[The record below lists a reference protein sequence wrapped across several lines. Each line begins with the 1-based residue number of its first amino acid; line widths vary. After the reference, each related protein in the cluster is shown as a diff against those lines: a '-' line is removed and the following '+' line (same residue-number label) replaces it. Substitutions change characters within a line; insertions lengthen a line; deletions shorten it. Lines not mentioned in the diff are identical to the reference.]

1 MWASFHCWL
10 EGGSYYQVPPRPRA
24 LPVWAALASLRRR
37 MRRRRRRKVDDVLK
51 IWVILWGKIMMGYQY
66 YRKEYIAPSTRLI
79 KVIRPTP

>member
-1 MWASFHCWL
+1 M
-10 EGGSYYQVPPRPRA
+10 
-24 LPVWAALASLRRR
+24 
-37 MRRRRRRKVDDVLK
+37 DDVLK